1 VCPVF
6 RVCLR
11 VDILTLDHLGSS
23 LNYTQPVT
31 TIPPRPAPV
40 IDLTLSRSATPE
52 LRNINP
58 GNGPSP
64 MTEWDVQGPWPSIH
78 KPQPTA
84 DMGQNGGRKASF
96 SGEKP
101 SNGDQ
106 EKRIMSTPPNG
117 TANGDVGPLSRSQP
131 PLTEPS
137 SPVQIKNGMYGSSID
152 LFSME

>member
-1 VCPVF
+1 M
-6 RVCLR
+6 
-11 VDILTLDHLGSS
+11 
-23 LNYTQPVT
+23 
-31 TIPPRPAPV
+31 PAPV

-58 GNGPSP
+58 GNGLTTPSS
-64 MTEWDVQGPWPSIH
+64 MTEWSAQGPWPSIH

-84 DMGQNGGRKASF
+84 DMGQNGGRMASF

-101 SNGDQ
+101 PNGDQ
-106 EKRIMSTPPNG
+106 EKWIMSTPPNG
-117 TANGDVGPLSRSQP
+117 TANGDVGPSSLSQP

-137 SPVQIKNGMYGSSID
+137 SPVQMKKEIFGSSID